1 MLICPEVFK
10 IKARSQLSK
19 NCSASTAGGL
29 AFLQPCPMPITASTS
44 TASQHS
50 ASFDPILNT
59 ELSHFCKVL
68 LKHMSTQKE
77 KLVANLGREPTAQ
90 VTQLWDPPIYGLA
103 QLQLIQKFALPLYRA
118 KITHG
123 QQMWKKQ
130 IQGLQFSKSQQKM
143 HFIGGHISNSF
154 QEQPKP
160 FRNVG
165 QFAVQKFMATHDPVS
180 PALVSP
186 SQRSF

>member
-10 IKARSQLSK
+10 IKACSQLSK

-90 VTQLWDPPIYGLA
+90 VTQLWDPPSMGWHNYSSSRNL
-103 QLQLIQKFALPLYRA
+103 LFHS
-118 KITHG
+118 T
-123 QQMWKKQ
+123 
-130 IQGLQFSKSQQKM
+130 
-143 HFIGGHISNSF
+143 
-154 QEQPKP
+154 EQ
-160 FRNVG
+160 R
-165 QFAVQKFMATHDPVS
+165 
-180 PALVSP
+180 
-186 SQRSF
+186 

>member
-1 MLICPEVFK
+1 M
-10 IKARSQLSK
+10 
-19 NCSASTAGGL
+19 
-29 AFLQPCPMPITASTS
+29 
-44 TASQHS
+44 
-50 ASFDPILNT
+50 
-59 ELSHFCKVL
+59 
-68 LKHMSTQKE
+68 
-77 KLVANLGREPTAQ
+77 
-90 VTQLWDPPIYGLA
+90 
-103 QLQLIQKFALPLYRA
+103 
-118 KITHG
+118 HG
-123 QQMWKKQ
+123 QQMWEKQ